1 MRTTRALS
9 ILAFVLAAAPVRA
22 AEEPAQA
29 KPWQEGKKIE
39 ETKVVEGLKVR
50 AFGDR
55 VYFAGQPKMESFKA
69 FADKGVKTVINLRSA
84 EEMKS
89 LDEKAEVE
97 KAGMKYVQVPV
108 GKEEPSA
115 EDLKKIMDA
124 LDTAKDAPVL
134 LHCAS
139 SNRVG
144 YAWASYRGA
153 RHGLAVDAAIEEG
166 KQAGMHAPNLIEWSK
181 KAIEKAK
188 AEAAK
193 PAGK

>member
-1 MRTTRALS
+1 MRIPHVLPLLAL
-9 ILAFVLAAAPVRA
+9 AMAAAPILA
-22 AEEPAQA
+22 AEEAA
-29 KPWQEGKKIE
+29 KEKPWPEGKKIE
-39 ETKVVEGLKVR
+39 EAKVVEGLKVR

-55 VYFAGQPKMESFKA
+55 VYFAGQPKMENFKA
-69 FADKGVKTVINLRSA
+69 FADKGVKTVINLRTP

-97 KAGMKYVQVPV
+97 KAGMKYIQVPV
-108 GKEEPSA
+108 GKEAPS
-115 EDLKKIMDA
+115 EEEMKKIMDA

-144 YAWASYRGA
+144 FAWASYRGA

-166 KQAGMHAPNLIEWSK
+166 KQAGMHAPNLIEWAK
-181 KAIEKAK
+181 KNIEKAK
-188 AEAAK
+188 ADAEK
-193 PAGK
+193 AGKK